1 MKNFSRK
8 SLTNF
13 YDTARLI
20 SLQMATINQR
30 PTGSF
35 QVSVMLRGKRFRKDF
50 RTMQEAEIFLAELNL
65 NRLRGVVAHPTAA
78 AAARPR
84 LWRELQSEVMKRCWK
99 GTKGENTARIN
110 SNSVVSFFGS
120 ELEYAAIE
128 NSDVDAFVEHLRSS
142 GRTPATANRHLSALS
157 KMLSYAKQRG
167 WMDKSLVISREEEK
181 NNRLRWLTA
190 DEEELLLLET
200 NSMPNKKT
208 YADLWAF
215 LIDTGARVGEALK
228 LNWKDVDFDNRKVT
242 FRDTKNGDD
251 RTIPMTKRVFEILF
265 NSTKTDPPFNLAQP
279 SVNYVWQ
286 QVKTRMG
293 LLSDS
298 EFVPHALRHTCASRL
313 VQRNVPLFTVMKFL
327 GHKSFQI
334 TQRYAHLSPSNL
346 SEAVEAL
353 EPTTNQNENV

>member
-1 MKNFSRK
+1 
-8 SLTNF
+8 
-13 YDTARLI
+13 
-20 SLQMATINQR
+20 
-30 PTGSF
+30 
-35 QVSVMLRGKRFRKDF
+35 
-50 RTMQEAEIFLAELNL
+50 
-65 NRLRGVVAHPTAA
+65 
-78 AAARPR
+78 
-84 LWRELQSEVMKRCWK
+84 
-99 GTKGENTARIN
+99 
-110 SNSVVSFFGS
+110 
-120 ELEYAAIE
+120 
-128 NSDVDAFVEHLRSS
+128 
-142 GRTPATANRHLSALS
+142 
-157 KMLSYAKQRG
+157 
-167 WMDKSLVISREEEK
+167 MDKSLVISREEEK

-251 RTIPMTKRVFEILF
+251 RTLPMTKRVFEILY

>member
-1 MKNFSRK
+1 
-8 SLTNF
+8 
-13 YDTARLI
+13 
-20 SLQMATINQR
+20 MATINQR

-50 RTMQEAEIFLAELNL
+50 RTKQEAEIFLAELNL

-84 LWRELQSEVMKRCWK
+84 LWRELQSEVMKRCWA

-120 ELEYAAIE
+120 EAEYGLINE
-128 NSDVDAFVEHLRSS
+128 SDVDAFVEHLRST
-142 GRTPATANRHLSALS
+142 GRTPATINRHLSALS

-167 WMDKSLVISREEEK
+167 WLDKSLVISREEEK
-181 NNRLRWLTA
+181 NSRLRWLSA

-200 NSMPNKKT
+200 NAMPNKKI

-228 LNWKDVDFDNRKVT
+228 LSWRDVDFDNRKLT

-251 RTIPMTKRVFEILF
+251 RTIPMTKRVFEILAH
-265 NSTKTDPPFNLAQP
+265 NKKTRLGPPFRVSQP

-286 QVKTRMG
+286 QVKNRMK
-293 LLSDS
+293 LTDDP

-313 VQRNVPLFTVMKFL
+313 VQRNIPLFTVMKFL

-334 TQRYAHLSPSNL
+334 TQRYAHLAPSNL

-353 EPTTNQNENV
+353 EQTTNQN

>member
-1 MKNFSRK
+1 
-8 SLTNF
+8 
-13 YDTARLI
+13 
-20 SLQMATINQR
+20 
-30 PTGSF
+30 
-35 QVSVMLRGKRFRKDF
+35 
-50 RTMQEAEIFLAELNL
+50 
-65 NRLRGVVAHPTAA
+65 
-78 AAARPR
+78 
-84 LWRELQSEVMKRCWK
+84 MKRCWQ

-120 ELEYAAIE
+120 ELEYAEIDE
-128 NSDVDAFVEHLRSS
+128 SDVDAFIQHLHFS
-142 GRTPATANRHLSALS
+142 GRTAATTNRHLSALS

-167 WMDKSLVISREEEK
+167 WMDKSLVIPREEEK

-200 NSMPNKKT
+200 NSMPNKKI

-251 RTIPMTKRVFEILF
+251 RTLPMTKRVFEILDH
-265 NSTKTDPPFNLAQP
+265 NKRLRLGPPFRVSQP

-286 QVKTRMG
+286 LVKARMG
-293 LLSDS
+293 LLSDP

>member
-1 MKNFSRK
+1 MN
-8 SLTNF
+8 T
-13 YDTARLI
+13 LI

-50 RTMQEAEIFLAELNL
+50 RTKQEAEIFLAELNL

-84 LWRELQSEVMKRCWK
+84 LWRELQSEVMKRCWQ

-110 SNSVVSFFGS
+110 SNSVVTFFGS
-120 ELEYAAIE
+120 EAEYALIE
-128 NSDVDAFVEHLRSS
+128 ESDVDAFVEHLRSS
-142 GRTPATANRHLSALS
+142 GKTPATTNRHLSALS

-167 WMDKSLVISREEEK
+167 WLDKSLVISREEEK
-181 NNRLRWLTA
+181 NNRLRWLT
-190 DEEELLLLET
+190 DNEEEILLLET
-200 NSMPNKKT
+200 NAMPNKKI

-228 LNWKDVDFDNRKVT
+228 LSWKDVDFGNRKVT

-251 RTIPMTKRVFEILF
+251 RTLPMTKRVFEILDY
-265 NSTKTDPPFNLAQP
+265 NKRTRLGPPFRVSQP

-286 QVKTRMG
+286 LVKARMG
-293 LLSDS
+293 LLSDP

-313 VQRNVPLFTVMKFL
+313 VQRNIPLFTVMKFL

-334 TQRYAHLSPSNL
+334 TQRYAHLAASNL

-353 EPTTNQNENV
+353 EQPTNQNV